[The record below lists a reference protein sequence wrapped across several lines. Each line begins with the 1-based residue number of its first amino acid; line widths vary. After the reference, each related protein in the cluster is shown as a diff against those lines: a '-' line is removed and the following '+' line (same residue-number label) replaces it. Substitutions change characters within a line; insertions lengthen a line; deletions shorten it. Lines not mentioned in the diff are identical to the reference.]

1 MNSHTKQ
8 VVEQRRELTDRIKK
22 VLIDRLDLDVE
33 PNEITEDAPLFGM
46 GMGLDSIDALVLIVG
61 IEDEFNISVET
72 GDHHVYRSINTLA
85 DYLLSTS
92 DKVTAVTAD
101 A

>member
-1 MNSHTKQ
+1 VNQRTKAT
-8 VVEQRRELTDRIKK
+8 VERRRELTERIKK
-22 VLIDRLDLDVE
+22 VLIDRLDLDME

-61 IEDEFNISVET
+61 IEDEFNITVET
-72 GDHHVYRSINTLA
+72 GDHHIYRSINTLA
-85 DYLLSTS
+85 DYLMAATGEEATL
-92 DKVTAVTAD
+92 AAD